1 MSTARTY
8 RPIGSVYRL
17 LAVAAIVV
25 FATHGAAGAALSTYP
40 GSTNGRLIFGAVVA
54 TNTDVYSALPNG
66 HGLQRLTSQPGFDA
80 CPASSADGKWIAYCS
95 GVAPS
100 YEIWVMRQDG
110 TEKRQLTTL
119 GGAATFPDFS
129 PDAGRIVFTALTAQ
143 TAGADILAV
152 NADGSSVV
160 ALTSS
165 AGDDRYPAYSP
176 DGTKIVF
183 NSARTGQW
191 QVWLMNADGSN
202 QTQLTFDPV
211 MKDQVPDWSPDG
223 SQIAFVTRI
232 DPLVP
237 GNGDLWLMDADG
249 GHQRNITEG
258 PGWEYGAAWSPDG
271 TAIAYLDTATRR
283 VNILDLVSGER
294 RVVNDFAPQ
303 LVPAWQP
310 RGDRLP

>member
-1 MSTARTY
+1 MNTTRTN
-8 RPIGSVYRL
+8 RPIRSVYRL
-17 LAVAAIVV
+17 SAIAAIVV
-25 FATHGAAGAALSTYP
+25 VGTLGAAGAAHATYP
-40 GSTNGRLIFGAVVA
+40 GSTNGRLGFGATVA
-54 TNTDVYSALPNG
+54 GNTDVYSALPNG
-66 HGLQRLTSQPGFDA
+66 RGLQRLTSQPGFDA

-95 GVAPS
+95 GVAPIF
-100 YEIWVMRQDG
+100 EIWVMRQDG

-119 GGAATFPDFS
+119 GGSATFPDFS
-129 PDAGRIVFTALTAQ
+129 PDAGRIAFTAATAQ
-143 TAGADILAV
+143 TADTDILAM
-152 NADGSSVV
+152 NSDGSSVV

-183 NSARTGQW
+183 LSARTGQP

-223 SQIAFVTRI
+223 SQIAFVTRL
-232 DPLVP
+232 DPSVP
-237 GNGDLWLMDADG
+237 GGDLWLMDADG
-249 GHQRNITEG
+249 GNQRNITGG
-258 PGWEYGAAWSPDG
+258 PEPEYGASWSPDG
-271 TAIAYLDTATRR
+271 TAIAYLDWATRR
-283 VNILDLVSGER
+283 VNILDLVTGER

-303 LVPAWQP
+303 FVPGWQP